1 MEQKSINF
9 AAIPQTA
16 VNVVT
21 KPSEFFQ
28 GMPKTGGFLE
38 PLVFLVIMGLIGG
51 MIQAV
56 INFIGFGPYAA
67 YGGAMTSK
75 LDSIIFT
82 PILLAIGSF
91 IAAAILFAIWKLM
104 GSQENYE
111 TAYRCG
117 AYMTAL
123 VPITAI
129 IGAVP
134 YAGGVINMAIYV
146 FYLVMASIYVHK
158 LSSQKAWLVFGI
170 IGAILAVMTF
180 VGEYRIRNASTQMDK
195 WMKMG
200 EDMRKDYQDNAG
212 DVQKSADEM
221 RKQAEKMAEQFKKQ
235 AEQNR

>member
-1 MEQKSINF
+1 MDPKSINF

-21 KPSEFFQ
+21 KPSDFFQ

-180 VGEYRIRNASTQMDK
+180 VGEYRIRNASAQMDK